1 MYGIYGNIY
10 HIPQMLAYIP
20 YMDPMG
26 NDASNRCV
34 EPSAKSERGSD
45 LKLFAHGFRTGSS
58 LTFTEDSE
66 VGMSVI
72 SCWNLRTFQ
81 SEMGEN
87 GLNDINDL
95 A

>member
-1 MYGIYGNIY
+1 MRWTEREIWEGLG
-10 HIPQMLAYIP
+10 PQALCP
-20 YMDPMG
+20 WLPH
-26 NDASNRCV
+26 RL
-34 EPSAKSERGSD
+34 EPDGE
-45 LKLFAHGFRTGSS
+45 
-58 LTFTEDSE
+58 FTEDSE

>member
-1 MYGIYGNIY
+1 
-10 HIPQMLAYIP
+10 MLAYIP

-58 LTFTEDSE
+58 LTVS
-66 VGMSVI
+66 SP
-72 SCWNLRTFQ
+72 RTVKW
-81 SEMGEN
+81 ECR
-87 GLNDINDL
+87 
-95 A
+95 